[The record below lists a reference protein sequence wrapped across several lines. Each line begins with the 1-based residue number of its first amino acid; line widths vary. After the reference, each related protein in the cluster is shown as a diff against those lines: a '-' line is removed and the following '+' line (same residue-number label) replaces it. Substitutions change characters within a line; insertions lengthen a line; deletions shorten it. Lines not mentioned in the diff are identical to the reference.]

1 MRWYAHKLANTDS
14 WFDFW
19 DKSDPYMKFL
29 KIRDDNSYIEI
40 QRSEVV
46 QNNLEPMWK
55 TIEVSSSRLINPN
68 KQSFK

>member
-1 MRWYAHKLANTDS
+1 MRWSAFKLLNTDS

-40 QRSEVV
+40 QRTEVV
-46 QNNLEPMWK
+46 QNNLNPAWK
-55 TIEVSSSRLINPN
+55 QLEVSTSRLINPN
-68 KQSFK
+68 KLGFK